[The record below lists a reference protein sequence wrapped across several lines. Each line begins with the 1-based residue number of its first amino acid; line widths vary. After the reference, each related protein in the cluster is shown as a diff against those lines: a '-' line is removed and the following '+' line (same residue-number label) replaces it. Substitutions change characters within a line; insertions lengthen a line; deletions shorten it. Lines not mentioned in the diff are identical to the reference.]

1 MNNNKFNTLNDREW
15 LRLTGIKK
23 STFNKMLD
31 ILKVAEIEK
40 FKKGGKTNKLSLEN
54 RLLMTL
60 LYWREY
66 QTYFHLGKSFDISEA
81 NCYRNIKW
89 IEDILIKNSDFQQLA
104 GKKALINDY
113 FNDKTIIIDATETPI
128 QRPKKGQKQSYSGK
142 KKKHTIKTQ
151 VIIEQETKKIIATS
165 FSLGK
170 KHYYALFKESKI
182 PILKNT
188 KLIVDSGYQ
197 GIQKNHN
204 NVLIPT
210 KKTKKNPLNKEQKQY
225 NRLVSKMRI
234 IIENIFAI
242 LKKFKIITEKYRN
255 RIKRFGLRFNL
266 IASIYNLQ
274 LLYLT

>member
-104 GKKALINDY
+104 GKKALIND
-113 FNDKTIIIDATETPI
+113 DILMIKLLLLMLLPTTPI
-128 QRPKKGQKQSYSGK
+128 QRPKK
-142 KKKHTIKTQ
+142 
-151 VIIEQETKKIIATS
+151 
-165 FSLGK
+165 
-170 KHYYALFKESKI
+170 
-182 PILKNT
+182 
-188 KLIVDSGYQ
+188 
-197 GIQKNHN
+197 
-204 NVLIPT
+204 
-210 KKTKKNPLNKEQKQY
+210 KTKT
-225 NRLVSKMRI
+225 
-234 IIENIFAI
+234 I
-242 LKKFKIITEKYRN
+242 LFW
-255 RIKRFGLRFNL
+255 
-266 IASIYNLQ
+266 
-274 LLYLT
+274 

>member
-1 MNNNKFNTLNDREW
+1 M
-15 LRLTGIKK
+15 
-23 STFNKMLD
+23 
-31 ILKVAEIEK
+31 
-40 FKKGGKTNKLSLEN
+40 
-54 RLLMTL
+54 
-60 LYWREY
+60 
-66 QTYFHLGKSFDISEA
+66 
-81 NCYRNIKW
+81 
-89 IEDILIKNSDFQQLA
+89 
-104 GKKALINDY
+104 
-113 FNDKTIIIDATETPI
+113 
-128 QRPKKGQKQSYSGK
+128 
-142 KKKHTIKTQ
+142 KTQ

-165 FSLGK
+165 FSLRK
-170 KHYYALFKESKI
+170 KHNYALFKESKI

-255 RIKRFGLRFNL
+255 RRKRFGLRFNL

>member
-104 GKKALINDY
+104 GKKKALINDY

-128 QRPKKGQKQSYSGK
+128 QRPKKDKKKKKQSYSGK
-142 KKKHTIKTQ
+142 KKKTHDQNTSNYRTRKQ
-151 VIIEQETKKIIATS
+151 KKYCNKFFAR
-165 FSLGK
+165 
-170 KHYYALFKESKI
+170 
-182 PILKNT
+182 
-188 KLIVDSGYQ
+188 
-197 GIQKNHN
+197 
-204 NVLIPT
+204 
-210 KKTKKNPLNKEQKQY
+210 KKTWLCF
-225 NRLVSKMRI
+225 I
-234 IIENIFAI
+234 
-242 LKKFKIITEKYRN
+242 
-255 RIKRFGLRFNL
+255 
-266 IASIYNLQ
+266 
-274 LLYLT
+274 

>member
-128 QRPKKGQKQSYSGK
+128 QRPKKRQKQSYSGK
-142 KKKHTIKTQ
+142 KKKTHDQNTSNYRTRNQ
-151 VIIEQETKKIIATS
+151 KKLLAS
-165 FSLGK
+165 FFRSEKNMIML
-170 KHYYALFKESKI
+170 Y
-182 PILKNT
+182 LKN
-188 KLIVDSGYQ
+188 
-197 GIQKNHN
+197 QKS
-204 NVLIPT
+204 
-210 KKTKKNPLNKEQKQY
+210 Q
-225 NRLVSKMRI
+225 
-234 IIENIFAI
+234 F
-242 LKKFKIITEKYRN
+242 
-255 RIKRFGLRFNL
+255 
-266 IASIYNLQ
+266 
-274 LLYLT
+274 